1 MLLFADPTYKCRA
14 RSGLPKYLVIL
25 IYNLLHPVL
34 SGAISASVSDEEVI
48 DKYMVTQDT
57 QYFNVLYD
65 RYSDKVYAKCISM
78 LRDEMM
84 AEDAVQDIFMK
95 VLLSLSKFKQNSR
108 FSTWLY
114 SISYNF
120 CIDVIRRKKKQN
132 MYITDMDDMSNLE
145 GVVDD
150 EDDSDILETNVRQM
164 KVVLEQMKASDK
176 AVLLM
181 KYQDDMSIKDM
192 TYVLDKTESAVKMK
206 IKRAKEKF
214 RMHHK
219 ELYTV

>member
-1 MLLFADPTYKCRA
+1 M
-14 RSGLPKYLVIL
+14 